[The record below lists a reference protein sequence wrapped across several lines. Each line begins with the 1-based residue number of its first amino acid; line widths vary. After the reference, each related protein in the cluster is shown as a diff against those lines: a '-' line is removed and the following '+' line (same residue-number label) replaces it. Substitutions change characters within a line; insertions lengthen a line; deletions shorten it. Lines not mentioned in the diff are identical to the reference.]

1 MKHVPAPARPRHA
14 FTLIELIVV
23 ISIITILVSIT
34 AASMKWVADK
44 DRAAMTAVDVS
55 HFFAGA
61 RSRAQG
67 LHRAFGVRLILDE
80 SGPTKLDASGM
91 PTPITA
97 TSLMYI
103 QSAPPF
109 SGSCD
114 IDPDNRLSIVIS
126 GDGWDRYEPL
136 LEETGFEATI
146 WVEPKASQLRTNGV
160 RRVIHR
166 VTLPD
171 GSQEWQLTGA
181 WAAPDSRPDQ
191 YDDCAIE
198 ITPAQMWVAP
208 EQTARELTRGI
219 AIDLESMRIGGRMP
233 PEWYDE
239 TTGRYRDEL
248 DLVFEPDGKVST
260 RQTAWGITAFVVA
273 HVEDIE
279 SSEWGATFYK
289 LSTRPRAELERIV
302 AISAATGELRT
313 KPVRV
318 TDSNG
323 NDVPDDP
330 FKYAETG
337 RSRP

>member
-1 MKHVPAPARPRHA
+1 MKRSA
-14 FTLIELIVV
+14 FTLLELLVV
-23 ISIITILVSIT
+23 ITILTILVGIT
-34 AASMKWVADK
+34 AASMRWTADNDK
-44 DRAAMTAVDVS
+44 PRETATDVS
-55 HFFAGA
+55 NYIAGA

-67 LHRAFGVRLILDE
+67 LHRRFGVRLILDE
-80 SGPTKLDASGM
+80 SGPTKLDASGN

-114 IDPDNRLSIVIS
+114 IDPANRLSIVIR
-126 GDGWDRYEPL
+126 GDGWERYEPL
-136 LEETGFEATI
+136 LDTDGFEATI
-146 WVEPKASQLRTNGV
+146 WVEPKPSHKRTNGV

-171 GSQEWQLTGA
+171 GSQEWQLTGP
-181 WAAPDSRPDQ
+181 WAAPESRADQ

-208 EQTARELTRGI
+208 NQATRELTRGV

-239 TTGRYRDEL
+239 TTGRYRQDL
-248 DLVFEPDGKVST
+248 DLVFEADGKVST
-260 RQTAWGITAFVVA
+260 RQTAWGITALVVA
-273 HVEDIE
+273 HTGDIE
-279 SSEWGATFYK
+279 ATEWGATFYR
-289 LSTRPRAELERIV
+289 LSTRPRAGLERIV
-302 AISAATGELRT
+302 AISAATGQTHSAAVRT
-313 KPVRV
+313 
-318 TDSNG
+318 TDSND

-330 FKYAETG
+330 FLFAETG
-337 RSRP
+337 GGR